1 MKIVTRGADLRA
13 LSRRARRSGESVGF
27 VPTMGYLH
35 EGHLSLIQRAR
46 REHRRVLVSVF
57 VNPLQFGPKE
67 DFERYPRNEVQ
78 DVRLCRDAG
87 CDWLFLPRVR
97 SLYPPG
103 FSTVVAPGPLASRW
117 EGAVRPGHFSGV
129 ATVVLKLLNLA
140 EPDTLYLGQKD
151 YQQAL
156 VVRSMM
162 RDLDVPYRLTV
173 VPTVRERDGLA
184 RSSRNVY
191 LDPDERRRARGL
203 IRALREGR
211 AAVRSGLRD
220 TRAIEKRVEQTLR
233 REASPRSIDYLALVD
248 PETLESLP
256 RLEGRGIIIA
266 AIRIGKTRLID
277 NLFVAAPRPARKAVG
292 RKS

>member
-1 MKIVTRGADLRA
+1 
-13 LSRRARRSGESVGF
+13 
-27 VPTMGYLH
+27 MGYLH
-35 EGHLSLIQRAR
+35 EGHLSLIRRAR
-46 REHRRVLVSVF
+46 RENHRVVVSVF
-57 VNPLQFGPKE
+57 VNPLQFGPRE
-67 DFERYPRNEVQ
+67 DFGLYPRNEVQ
-78 DVRLCRDAG
+78 DVRMCRDAG
-87 CDWLFLPRVR
+87 TDWFFLPRAR

-103 FSTVVAPGPLASRW
+103 FSTVVAPGSLASRW

-156 VVRSMM
+156 IVRAMM

-191 LDPDERRRARGL
+191 LNPDERRRARGL

-211 AAVRSGLRD
+211 AAVRAGVRD
-220 TRAIEKRVEQTLR
+220 SRAIEARMEEALR
-233 REASPRSIDYLALVD
+233 REAKPRRIDYLALVD
-248 PETLESLP
+248 PETLEPLP

-277 NLFVAAPRPARKAVG
+277 NLFVSVPRPAGKAG
-292 RKS
+292 RGKR